1 MHALSIVPNHSEDR
15 MSRPKRAPEQPYPRI
30 TSVPESHAQP
40 ELSQGG
46 NPLIGDPPSF
56 TANRVNTNHLRL
68 LAQQLTLPLGD
79 APQHTLADLAP
90 RVERDLLGNP
100 ALSPKTVETRRCHH
114 RRLYPRFANHL
125 LEGSWLDVAQTIYA
139 EFADQRPTASLIVNT
154 LLWELHFAARLGM
167 RSPGDAEIGPLA
179 KVFANPRTRWLSPE
193 QCAKVDDALDEL
205 AQTRLYGSCV
215 DALRCCMLLPL
226 RSGAIF
232 RLQWSQIGGDFESL
246 TVVDKGKPRT
256 WAVGSVVR
264 ELLAR
269 RRRDARA
276 ASWVFWGR
284 PVTQHIHPT
293 TVRSIFLKALAIAKI
308 DPTGVSVHTLRH
320 SLATNLLRD
329 GEAVETAQRAL
340 GHSSPKITEQY
351 YLHHVPTR
359 ARVAVESLNLKVIS
373 LKARKAQ

>member
-1 MHALSIVPNHSEDR
+1 VE
-15 MSRPKRAPEQPYPRI
+15 SRRA
-30 TSVPESHAQP
+30 
-40 ELSQGG
+40 
-46 NPLIGDPPSF
+46 
-56 TANRVNTNHLRL
+56 
-68 LAQQLTLPLGD
+68 
-79 APQHTLADLAP
+79 
-90 RVERDLLGNP
+90 
-100 ALSPKTVETRRCHH
+100 HH
-114 RRLYPRFANHL
+114 RRLFPRFANHL
-125 LEGSWLDVAQTIYA
+125 LDGSWLDVAQTIYN
-139 EFADQRPTASLIVNT
+139 EQPRSTASLICNT
-154 LLWELHFAARLGM
+154 LVWELHHAEKIGM
-167 RSPGDAEIGPLA
+167 RTPGDHGVGVLS
-179 KVFANPRTRWLSPE
+179 KVFSNPRTRWLNAE
-193 QCAKVDDALDEL
+193 QCAAVDDALDEL
-205 AQTRLYGSCV
+205 AETRRYGSGV
-215 DALRCCMLLPL
+215 DALRCCMLLPI

-276 ASWVFWGR
+276 ACWVFWGR

-293 TVRSIFLKALAIAKI
+293 TVRTIFLKALAIAKI
-308 DPTGVSVHTLRH
+308 DPVGVSVHTLRH
-320 SLATNLLRD
+320 SLGTNLILD
-329 GEAVETAQRAL
+329 GEAIETAQRAL